1 MLLSSAAPMKAAIL
15 SADSAE
21 RRWSVEAGYMPEW
34 QIPLDS
40 YTRDWLRNR
49 RSTNFHLEAGYT
61 PLPQDSDAFARDY
74 NYPSLSL
81 GVALHLSQITLNRDD
96 SRNDKADYDSRVGN
110 GISIY
115 GKFARPI
122 FRYRRWSAGY
132 ALGFGVAWHE
142 KKYNKRTNVD
152 DVLIG
157 SRWSMYFASELY
169 AGYRFARDWTLKAGV
184 AYFHHSNGAL
194 NRPNKGSNN
203 LGPIVALAWT
213 PAEETIEQ
221 NARIFHSPP
230 FHRYFY
236 STFMLGVGGK
246 TFDSEWRRT
255 QYKIDKDNPEYRTQ
269 NFHVSPV
276 YELQTAFMYRYA
288 RRWASGIAVD
298 AAYLDQSGTS
308 GQIAAYDRWSVGLA
322 AQHEVFYHNLSVR
335 LALGYYLHHD
345 KAERRGELEYNYYE
359 NIGVFYTFPH
369 FIGLKV
375 GINVKAHYTKADY
388 SSLRIVVPVWYS
400 E

>member
-184 AYFHHSNGAL
+184 AYFHHSNGGL

-246 TFDSEWRRT
+246 TFDSERRRT

-335 LALGYYLHHD
+335 LALWL
-345 KAERRGELEYNYYE
+345 L
-359 NIGVFYTFPH
+359 
-369 FIGLKV
+369 
-375 GINVKAHYTKADY
+375 
-388 SSLRIVVPVWYS
+388 SSPRQG
-400 E
+400 